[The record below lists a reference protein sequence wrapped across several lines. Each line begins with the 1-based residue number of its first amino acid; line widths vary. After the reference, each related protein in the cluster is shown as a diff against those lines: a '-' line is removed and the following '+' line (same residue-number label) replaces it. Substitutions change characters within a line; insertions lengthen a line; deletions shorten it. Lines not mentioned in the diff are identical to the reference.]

1 MVEWAPWILIGSFA
15 LALVLLV
22 WEGTMEKC
30 EVCGAWR
37 QFKDPARRYSSEDTV
52 ENLRRQLAQA
62 RTDCDSAAK
71 ATDQY
76 REELNKERIVSDNLR
91 KDLLEA
97 KKK

>member
-1 MVEWAPWILIGSFA
+1 
-15 LALVLLV
+15 
-22 WEGTMEKC
+22 MEKC

-37 QFKDPARRYSSEDTV
+37 QFKDPGRRFA
-52 ENLRRQLAQA
+52 NLSQPEGPQETIRLLQIQLAQA
-62 RTDCDSAAK
+62 RADCTSAGK